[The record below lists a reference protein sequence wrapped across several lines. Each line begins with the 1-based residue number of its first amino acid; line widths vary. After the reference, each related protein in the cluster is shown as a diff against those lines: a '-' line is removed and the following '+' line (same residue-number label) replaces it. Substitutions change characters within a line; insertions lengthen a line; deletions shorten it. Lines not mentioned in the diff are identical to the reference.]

1 MHILVIVD
9 FLKAILFPVIKDFKM
24 NITFPYTEEAYTL
37 EVNGFIGNS
46 RCGAAK
52 TNLTSIHEDVGL
64 IPASL
69 SGLVIWHCQEVWCM
83 TQIRLRSH
91 ISVAVALAGSYSS
104 SWILSLGTS
113 KCCRCGPEKQKIKI
127 KI

>member
-69 SGLVIWHCQEVWCM
+69 SGLVIWHCQEVWCK

-91 ISVAVALAGSYSS
+91 ISVAVALAGSYSFN
-104 SWILSLGTS
+104 
-113 KCCRCGPEKQKIKI
+113 
-127 KI
+127 